1 MSRPYYIEYTTAIV
15 IIAPYEVQEIAVPI
29 MQRYAPDALTLLPA
43 HITLLFPFV
52 KYDKLDAAGDT
63 LRDLCAQIAPFEVT
77 LDGYG
82 AFPQTTYMQIADPV
96 ALKAVLAQLTAA
108 FPHFLP
114 YGGAH
119 GSDLVP
125 HLTVA
130 KFTDERQQNAAAL
143 PSYKPITFRVERL
156 HLTYGVHGVQL
167 PWITYEVLKLGR

>member
-1 MSRPYYIEYTTAIV
+1 MSKPYYIEYTTAIV
-15 IIAPYEVQEIAVPI
+15 IIAPHEVQEIAVPI

-52 KYDKLDAAGDT
+52 KYDKLDAACAA
-63 LRDLCAQIAPFEVT
+63 LRALCAQITPFEVS
-77 LDGYG
+77 LNGYG
-82 AFPQTTYMQIADPV
+82 TFPETTYMQIADAA
-96 ALKAVLAQLTAA
+96 ALKALFAQITAA
-108 FPHFLP
+108 FPTFLP

-119 GSDLVP
+119 GGDLVP

-130 KFTDERQQNAAAL
+130 KFADQRQQNAAAL

-167 PWITYEVLKLGR
+167 PWITYEVLRLGG